1 MISCLPSIARAGK
14 LIRAGDLS
22 ALELVEFCLAQI
34 QRYESAVRAWVV
46 VDVDGTRRQAARLEE
61 ELRKGH
67 DRGLLHGI
75 PIGIKDIIDV
85 EGLPTRAGSP
95 LRENHVADR
104 DASVVA
110 SLRERGAVIVG
121 KTVTTEF
128 AGFDPPP
135 TRNPWNENHTPGGS
149 SSGSAAAVAAQM
161 CMAALGTQ
169 TGGSITRPASYCGI
183 AGLKPTHAVVDM
195 NGIVP
200 LSQGLDHVGP
210 IAPAAGD
217 LRLVFRALV
226 DRSDD
231 QLRVHQTTG
240 PPRFSRIEEYFME
253 SADENVRE
261 VTRAALDRLQET
273 SLESCHQSLP
283 PSFDEVHTMH
293 RRIMAADAAGYHRD
307 QFLKSPASFGPN
319 ISSLIQDGLQLPAA
333 DYQAALDHQ
342 QRFRSDVESLFQ
354 DGRIAVTPAT
364 DTTAPG
370 RLNTTGD
377 PRFQS
382 PWSYAGLP
390 TVNIPC
396 GLDSQGMPCGLQ
408 LIGPRDSEERVLAA
422 AIWCEQRVGL
432 NDSPPM
438 LSQTC

>member
-1 MISCLPSIARAGK
+1 MISRLPNIARAGE

-22 ALELVEFCLAQI
+22 LLELVEFCLAQI
-34 QRYESAVRAWVV
+34 QQYDPAVRAWVV
-46 VDVDGTRRQAARLEE
+46 VDTDGARQQAARLEE

-85 EGLPTRAGSP
+85 EGLPTKAGSP
-95 LRENHVADR
+95 LRENHMAAR
-104 DASVVA
+104 DAPVVA
-110 SLRERGAVIVG
+110 SLRERGAVIMG

-128 AGFDPPP
+128 AGFDPPA

-149 SSGSAAAVAAQM
+149 SSGAAAAVAAQM

-169 TGGSITRPASYCGI
+169 TGGSITRPASYCGV

-217 LRLVFRALV
+217 LCLVFRALV

-231 QLRVHQTTG
+231 QLRVHQATG

-273 SLESCHQSLP
+273 SLDSCDQSLP
-283 PSFDEVHTMH
+283 PSFGQVHAMH
-293 RRIMAADAAGYHRD
+293 RRIMATDAADYHRD
-307 QFLKSPASFGPN
+307 KFLKSPESFGPN
-319 ISSLIQDGLQLPAA
+319 ISSLIQEGLQLPAA

-342 QRFRSDVESLFQ
+342 QRFHSDVESLFEG
-354 DGRIAVTPAT
+354 GRIAVTPAT
-364 DTTAPG
+364 DTTAPA

-422 AIWCEQRVGL
+422 AIWCEQRL
-432 NDSPPM
+432 AWNNSPPM
-438 LSQTC
+438 LS

>member
-1 MISCLPSIARAGK
+1 MISRLPNIARAGE

-22 ALELVEFCLAQI
+22 LLELVEFCLAQI
-34 QRYESAVRAWVV
+34 QQYDPAVRAWVV
-46 VDVDGTRRQAARLEE
+46 VDTDGARQQAARLEE

-85 EGLPTRAGSP
+85 EGLPTKAGSP
-95 LRENHVADR
+95 LRENHMAAR
-104 DASVVA
+104 DAPVVA
-110 SLRERGAVIVG
+110 SLRERGAVIMG

-128 AGFDPPP
+128 AAFDPPA

-149 SSGSAAAVAAQM
+149 SSGSAAAVATQM

-169 TGGSITRPASYCGI
+169 TGGSITRPASYCGM
-183 AGLKPTHAVVDM
+183 AGLKPTYSVVDM
-195 NGIVP
+195 HGIVP
-200 LSQGLDHVGP
+200 VSQRLDHVGP
-210 IAPAAGD
+210 IAPVAAD
-217 LRLVFRALV
+217 LCLVFRALV
-226 DRSDD
+226 DRSDN
-231 QLRVHQTTG
+231 QFRVHQDTG

-273 SLESCHQSLP
+273 SPDSCRQSLP
-283 PSFDEVHTMH
+283 PSFGQVHTMH
-293 RRIMAADAAGYHRD
+293 RQMMAADAADYHRD
-307 QFLKSPASFGPN
+307 QFLKSPESFGPN

-342 QRFRSDVESLFQ
+342 QRFHSDVESLFG

-364 DTTAPG
+364 DTTAPA

-422 AIWCEQRVGL
+422 AIWCEQRLGW
-432 NDSPPM
+432 NHAPPV
-438 LSQTC
+438 LS